1 MESKN
6 HIFINIYFSIEN
18 NEEQREKLQRDMFI
32 AIKDA
37 NDKNPNSVI
46 YAGGYEGE
54 TFLSLE
60 KIKSVVDNSLA
71 FLAQEVDIYGI

>member
-6 HIFINIYFSIEN
+6 HVFVNIYFSIEN
-18 NEEQREKLQRDMFI
+18 NEEQREKLQRDMLI
-32 AIKDA
+32 AIKDTQ
-37 NDKNPNSVI
+37 DKNPNSVI
-46 YAGGYEGE
+46 YAGGYEGQ

-60 KIKSVVDNSLA
+60 KIKNAVENSLA